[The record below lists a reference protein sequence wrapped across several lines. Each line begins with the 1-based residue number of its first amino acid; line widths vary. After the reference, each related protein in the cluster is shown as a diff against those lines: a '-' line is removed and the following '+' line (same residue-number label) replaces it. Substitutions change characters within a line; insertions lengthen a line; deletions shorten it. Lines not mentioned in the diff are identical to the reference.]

1 MKTRSF
7 IKIAMLSAGIFFASC
22 SKDNKND
29 DGISA
34 TDAATHAKMDQVS
47 NDVEDVVESQYFTQN
62 PSVSGKPSD
71 IAAMLPSCA
80 TSTVVVT
87 GTTWTRTVDF
97 GTTGCAMPN
106 GNVLKGKIIASGS
119 TTFTNTNYVITYSFE
134 NFYHN
139 DALIQGTRTVTRSVI
154 GTTANTNPHPVYVM
168 DINMSVTFPNLGTY
182 TRVGTR
188 TRELIEG
195 YTTPAFTDNIYV
207 VTGSWTT
214 TKPDGNAHTVTIVN
228 PLRFDIA
235 GCPTYK
241 LVSGSFHI
249 TKNSHYADIDY
260 GTGSCDN
267 NYTVSIDGGTPVAHT
282 F

>member
-7 IKIAMLSAGIFFASC
+7 IKIAVVCASIFFASC
-22 SKDNKND
+22 SRDKKNA
-29 DGISA
+29 DGISSP
-34 TDAATHAKMDQVS
+34 DAITNTKLDQIS
-47 NDVEDVVESQYFTQN
+47 NDVEDVVESQYFAQN
-62 PSVSGKPSD
+62 PSATGKLSD
-71 IAAMLPSCA
+71 IAALLPACA
-80 TSTVVVT
+80 TTSVEII

-97 GTTGCAMPN
+97 GTIGCAMPN

-119 TTFTNTNYVITYSFE
+119 TIFTNTNYVITYTFE

-139 DALIQGTRTVTRSVI
+139 NALIQGTRTVTRSVM
-154 GTTANTNPHPVYVM
+154 GTASNTNPHPVYVM
-168 DINMSVTFPNLGTY
+168 DINMSVTFSNLGTY

-195 YTTPAFTDNIYV
+195 YTTSALLDNIYV

-235 GCPTYK
+235 GCPSYK

-249 TKNSHYADIDY
+249 IKNSHYADIDY

>member
-1 MKTRSF
+1 MKTRNF
-7 IKIAMLSAGIFFASC
+7 MKMAVLIAGVFFASC
-22 SKDNKND
+22 SKDNKSD
-29 DGISA
+29 DGISS
-34 TDAATHAKMDQVS
+34 TDAITNTKMDQIS
-47 NDVEDVVESQYFTQN
+47 NDVEDVVESQYFAQN
-62 PSVSGKPSD
+62 PSVAGKPSD
-71 IAAMLPSCA
+71 IAALLPACA
-80 TSTVVVT
+80 TTTVVIT
-87 GTTWTRTVDF
+87 GTNWTRTVDF
-97 GTTGCAMPN
+97 GTLGCAMPN

-119 TTFTNTNYVITYSFE
+119 TVFTNTNYVITYTFE

-139 DALIQGTRTVTRSVI
+139 NALIQGTRTVTRSVM
-154 GTTANTNPHPVYVM
+154 GTASNSNPHPVYVM
-168 DINMSVTFPNLGTY
+168 DINMSVTFPALGTY

-195 YTTPAFTDNIYV
+195 YTTPIFSDNIYV

-214 TKPDGNAHTVTIVN
+214 TRPNTTTHTVAIVN

-235 GCPTYK
+235 GCPTFK

-249 TKNSHYADIDY
+249 TRNSHFADIDY

-267 NYTVSIDGGTPVAHT
+267 SYTVSIDGGTPVTQT

>member
-1 MKTRSF
+1 MKTKSF
-7 IKIAMLSAGIFFASC
+7 IKMAALSAVFFFASC
-22 SKDNKND
+22 SKDDKSD
-29 DGISA
+29 TGISA
-34 TDAATHAKMDQVS
+34 ADLGTHAKMDQVS
-47 NDVEDVVESQYFTQN
+47 NDVEDVVESQYFNQN
-62 PSVSGKPSD
+62 PSVTGKSSD

-80 TSTVVVT
+80 TSTVVVV

-106 GNVLKGKIIASGS
+106 GNVLKGKIIVSGS
-119 TTFTNTNYVITYSFE
+119 TTFTNTNYVITYTFD

-139 DALIQGTRTVTRSVI
+139 DALVQGTRTVTRSVLA
-154 GTTANTNPHPVYVM
+154 TTANTNAHPVYVM

-195 YTTPAFTDNIYV
+195 YTSLSLTDNVYV

-214 TKPDGNAHTVTIVN
+214 TKPDGNVHTVTIST
-228 PLRFDIA
+228 PLRIDIA
-235 GCPTYK
+235 ACPVYK
-241 LVSGSFHI
+241 LVSGGLHI
-249 TKNSHYADIDY
+249 TKNAHFADINY
-260 GTGSCDN
+260 GSGTCDN
-267 NYTVSIDGGTPVAHT
+267 IYTISIDGGAAINQT